1 MRMRGI
7 IDINKI
13 TKEQIDKIF
22 YKNILNVVEDISIEL
37 TEQIINNVE
46 HVNEQDKNVKQFS
59 VYLLST
65 TVAVQVAI
73 GMMENTLCELLCDK
87 ES

>member
-1 MRMRGI
+1 M
-7 IDINKI
+7 IDMNKI
-13 TKEQIDKIF
+13 TKEQIDEIL

-46 HVNEQDKNVKQFS
+46 YMNEQDKNVKQFS

-73 GMMENTLCELLCDK
+73 EMMENTLCELLCDK

>member
-1 MRMRGI
+1 M
-7 IDINKI
+7 NKI
-13 TKEQIDKIF
+13 TKEQIDKIL

-46 HVNEQDKNVKQFS
+46 HMNEQDKNVKQFN

-73 GMMENTLCELLCDK
+73 EMMENTLCELLCDK

>member
-1 MRMRGI
+1 M
-7 IDINKI
+7 NKI
-13 TKEQIDKIF
+13 TKEQIDEIL

-46 HVNEQDKNVKQFS
+46 HMNEQDKNVKQFS

-65 TVAVQVAI
+65 TVAGEPPIV
-73 GMMENTLCELLCDK
+73 
-87 ES
+87 